1 MWLGRPKWRSWC
13 HVMSPYSESFQIRI
27 TNGVFMRSAVSISC
41 EFIMKPASP
50 VTAMTLRS
58 G

>member
-1 MWLGRPKWRSWC
+1 M
-13 HVMSPYSESFQIRI
+13 RI
-27 TNGVFMRSAVSISC
+27 TNGVFMRIAVSISC

-50 VTAMTLRS
+50 VTAITFLS